1 MLGIKRLYLYTLQK
15 FFPLLA
21 MNFLIAWFIVV
32 MRALWSIV
40 EDVVGK
46 GIDGFL
52 LFELI
57 FYAAVSV
64 VPQAL
69 FLAVL
74 LASLMTFGSLGEK
87 LELLAIK
94 TAGIPLYRVMQPVFV
109 VVVLLSIGSYVF
121 QNDWLIK
128 SQVKFYTLYFS
139 ASNKA
144 PELEIP
150 EGSFYS
156 RIPRMSIYV
165 KKKDVAKKM
174 LRDVIIYDFS
184 QGHRDAR
191 IILADSARLFSYAE
205 TNKLVMRLYSGES
218 FENLREQA
226 SDPHGELV
234 PYRRE
239 TFEQKDLVSAYDASF
254 SLMDQ
259 DIISSQF
266 VGKNIQQLAHYT
278 DSMKIV
284 VDSLQADVATQ
295 MLNRSYLK
303 SFSSERTVYTPSK
316 VFDTS
321 LKAAPEEPSAAET
334 LSPSHLQ
341 TLIDNGIDPNDIE
354 ISSEDGVYISED
366 SVADGTKETTWQEM
380 PDLSGTDEKKSTLT
394 KELEAAPKIVL
405 ATPENRYAQL
415 SDIEKERV
423 NYYKKMADAGLE
435 QRLAIIS
442 QTRETLEN
450 NRQSLAFDQTI
461 VEDQSRVYR
470 RNLIEWHKKL
480 TIPIAC
486 IVFFFIGAPLGAII
500 RKGGLGTP
508 SIIAVLFFIFYFIM
522 DSIGY
527 RMTRDGKWMVWF
539 GLWLPTMVLIPIG
552 VWLSYIA
559 TKDSSKL
566 NVDAYILFVK
576 RLFGSATARKVEFK
590 EVTMVDVESSKAV
603 AEIDD
608 LLLLVKNEQEASLL
622 GYKALFLDKNA
633 QKRRQHLVFKTERM
647 VEYLGNSRNLLLVS
661 KLAEVPILSTI
672 ALLPQSGF
680 GWFNKILMILFP
692 LGMVVYG
699 YYYLRTR
706 QLRKSLA
713 QMQETLTALRVYAVK
728 EV

>member
-1 MLGIKRLYLYTLQK
+1 MLGTKRLYVYTLQK

-21 MNFLIAWFIVV
+21 MNFLIAWFVVV

-94 TAGIPLYRVMQPVFV
+94 TAGIPLYKVMQPVFV
-109 VVVLLSIGSYVF
+109 VVVLLAIGSYTF

-165 KKKDVAKKM
+165 KKKDVQKKM

-184 QGHRDAR
+184 QGHSDAR

-205 TNKLVMRLYSGES
+205 SNKLVMRLYSGES
-218 FENLREQA
+218 FENLRGHA
-226 SDPHGELV
+226 SDPYGELV

-259 DIISSQF
+259 DVISSQF
-266 VGKNIQQLAHYT
+266 VGKNIQQLGHYT
-278 DSMKIV
+278 DSMRFV
-284 VDSLQADVATQ
+284 VDSLQAEVATL
-295 MLNRSYLK
+295 MLNKSYLK
-303 SFSSERTVYTPSK
+303 TFASERTVRTPSR
-316 VFDTS
+316 VFD
-321 LKAAPEEPSAAET
+321 KPEEGSDIIQTEEEFLAASYAEGFNENSIAAGSDT
-334 LSPSHLQ
+334 ATSQ
-341 TLIDNGIDPNDIE
+341 ME
-354 ISSEDGVYISED
+354 QGVVYP
-366 SVADGTKETTWQEM
+366 EM
-380 PDLSGTDEKKSTLT
+380 PDLSGTDQQKKEVSNASENTS
-394 KELEAAPKIVL
+394 EIVL
-405 ATPENRYAQL
+405 ANPENRYVKL
-415 SDIEKERV
+415 SDEEKETFNV
-423 NYYKKMADAGLE
+423 YKKLEKADLE
-435 QRLAIIS
+435 KRLFIIS
-442 QTRETLEN
+442 QARESLSS
-450 NRQSLAFDQTI
+450 NRESIAFDQTI

-527 RMTRDGKWMVWF
+527 RMGRDGKWMVWF
-539 GLWLPTMVLIPIG
+539 GIWLPTMVLIPIG
-552 VWLSYIA
+552 IWLSYIA

-576 RLFGSATARKVEFK
+576 KLFGSATARKVEFK
-590 EVTMVDVESSKAV
+590 EVTMVDVEKSRAM

-608 LLLLVKNEQEASLL
+608 LDRLVKQEQEAPLL
-622 GYKALFLDKNA
+622 SYRALFLDKDA
-633 QKRRQHLVFKTERM
+633 QKSRRNLVMRTEQL
-647 VEYLGNSRNLLLVS
+647 VEYLANSRDLLLVS
-661 KLAEVPILSTI
+661 KLAEVPLLSTI
-672 ALLPQSGF
+672 AFLPQSRF
-680 GWFNKILMILFP
+680 GWLNKLLMILLP
-692 LGMVVYG
+692 LGLMVFG
-699 YYYLRTR
+699 YYYIRTR
-706 QLRKSLA
+706 QLRKSLK
-713 QMQETLTALRVYAVK
+713 QMQVTLTSLREYAGR

>member
-1 MLGIKRLYLYTLQK
+1 MLGTKRLYVYTLQK

-21 MNFLIAWFIVV
+21 MNFLIAWFVVV

-109 VVVLLSIGSYVF
+109 VVVLLAIGSYTF

-156 RIPRMSIYV
+156 RIPHMSIYV
-165 KKKDVAKKM
+165 KKKDVQKKM
-174 LRDVIIYDFS
+174 LRNVIIYDFS
-184 QGHRDAR
+184 QGHSDAR

-205 TNKLVMRLYSGES
+205 SNKLVMRLYSGES
-218 FENLREQA
+218 FENLRGHA
-226 SDPHGELV
+226 SDPYGELV

-239 TFEQKDLVSAYDASF
+239 IFDRKDLVSAYDASF

-259 DIISSQF
+259 EVISSQF
-266 VGKNIQQLAHYT
+266 VGKNIQQLGHYT
-278 DSMKIV
+278 DSMRFV
-284 VDSLQADVATQ
+284 VDSLQAEVATL
-295 MLNRSYLK
+295 MLNKSYLK
-303 SFSSERTVYTPSK
+303 TFASERTVRTPSR
-316 VFDTS
+316 VFE
-321 LKAAPEEPSAAET
+321 KPEEGSDIIQAEEEFLAA
-334 LSPSHLQ
+334 SYAQ
-341 TLIDNGIDPNDIE
+341 GFN
-354 ISSEDGVYISED
+354 ED
-366 SVADGTKETTWQEM
+366 SIAAGSDTATDTAATQMAQGVVYPEM
-380 PDLSGTDEKKSTLT
+380 PDLSGTDKQKKVVSD
-394 KELEAAPKIVL
+394 APEIISEIVL
-405 ATPENRYAQL
+405 ANPENRYAKL
-415 SDIEKERV
+415 SDEEKETFNIYR
-423 NYYKKMADAGLE
+423 KLE
-435 QRLAIIS
+435 QADLEKRLSIIS
-442 QTRETLEN
+442 QARESLTS
-450 NRQSLAFDQTI
+450 NRESIAFDQTI

-527 RMTRDGKWMVWF
+527 RMGRDGKWMVWF
-539 GLWLPTMVLIPIG
+539 GIWLPTMVLIPIG
-552 VWLSYIA
+552 IWLSYIA

-590 EVTMVDVESSKAV
+590 EVTMVDVERNRAMT
-603 AEIDD
+603 EIDD
-608 LLLLVKNEQEASLL
+608 LVRLVKQEQEAPLL
-622 GYKALFLDKNA
+622 SYRALFSDKDA
-633 QKRRQHLVFKTERM
+633 QKSRRDLVMRTEQL
-647 VEYLGNSRNLLLVS
+647 VEYLANSRDLLLVS
-661 KLAEVPILSTI
+661 KLAEVPLLSTI
-672 ALLPQSGF
+672 AFLPQSKF
-680 GWFNKILMILFP
+680 GWLNTLLMILFP
-692 LGMVVYG
+692 VGLVVYG
-699 YYYLRTR
+699 YYYIRTR
-706 QLRKSLA
+706 QLRKALK
-713 QMQETLTALRVYAVK
+713 QMQGTLASLREYAGRGV
-728 EV
+728 